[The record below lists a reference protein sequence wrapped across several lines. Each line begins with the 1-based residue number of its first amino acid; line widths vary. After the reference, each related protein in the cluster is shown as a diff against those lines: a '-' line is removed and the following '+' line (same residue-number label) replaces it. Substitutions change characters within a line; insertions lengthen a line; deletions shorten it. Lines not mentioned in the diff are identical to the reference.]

1 MEIFD
6 LLGAVFA
13 ADEVGDIFH
22 RSRTI
27 ERDHGDDVFEDRR
40 FQLFQIAFHAGR
52 FELEDAGRSGFLE
65 HPIGSFII
73 DR

>member
-40 FQLFQIAFHAGR
+40 FQLFQIALHAG
-52 FELEDAGRSGFLE
+52 
-65 HPIGSFII
+65 
-73 DR
+73 